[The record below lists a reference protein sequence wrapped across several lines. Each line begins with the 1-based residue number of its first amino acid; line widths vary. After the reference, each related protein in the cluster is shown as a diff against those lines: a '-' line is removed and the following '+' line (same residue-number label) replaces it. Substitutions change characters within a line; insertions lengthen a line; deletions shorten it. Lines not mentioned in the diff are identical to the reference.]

1 MYKAIIIEDE
11 KPAAA
16 HLQRLINQVD
26 IKIDILGIIS
36 SIDEALS
43 WFKNN
48 PVPDL
53 IFLDIQ
59 LSDGLSFEI
68 FNHVNI
74 TCPVIFTTAYEEY
87 AIKAFKVNSIDYLLK
102 PIGIDDLKYAIDQFR
117 SISYNITDSYNL
129 TLRNKVDQV
138 MKMLT
143 NNYKSRFIV
152 NVGMHIKSVE
162 VEKINLFYS
171 LEKATLIL
179 DNTGK
184 TYDINY
190 SLEHI
195 EKLIDPKQY
204 FRISRKY
211 IVNIN
216 AIADIIS
223 YSASRLKLK
232 IVNSKDDDI
241 LVSRSKLTE
250 FRRWLER

>member
-1 MYKAIIIEDE
+1 MFKAIIIEDE
-11 KPAAA
+11 KPAAE

-26 IKIDILGIIS
+26 IKINIIRIIS
-36 SIDEALS
+36 SVDEALV
-43 WFKNN
+43 WFNNN

-68 FNHVNI
+68 FNHINI

-102 PIGIDDLKYAIDQFR
+102 PIGIDDLKYAIDQFT
-117 SISYNITDSYNL
+117 SVNYNFRDAYNQ
-129 TLRNKVDQV
+129 TLRYKVDQV
-138 MKMLT
+138 MKLLT
-143 NNYKSRFIV
+143 NNYKSRFMV

-171 LEKATLIL
+171 LEKSTFIL

-190 SLEHI
+190 SLEQI
-195 EKLIDPKQY
+195 EKLIDPKQF
-204 FRISRKY
+204 FRISRKH
-211 IVNIN
+211 IVNFN

-223 YSASRLKLK
+223 YSGSRLKLK

-250 FRRWLER
+250 FRKWLER